1 MDAEKIAKTNQQ
13 QAVGAWVNYLNQVRI
28 DRLVAAL
35 ARQSENWNDAME
47 AISDAISKI
56 NISIIGRNRGGN
68 KGMHGFIAEIA
79 ECGIGNARQIIED
92 KLPTY
97 EWINDNGPVDI
108 IRGAQEIQQKFV
120 QSGGHLSLR
129 AIAEHLRTYPDYIK
143 NGGLYQIPKDQ
154 YDKIQ
159 YYLNISESVA
169 NKMPTST
176 GEFSL
181 KQWKEVQA
189 FFADGKVPLQQLEPS
204 ILEYSEVQADAVS
217 TTFEHEKER
226 LNERDQER
234 RDAAYHESKPTFS
247 EGAKVTVASAAIEG
261 GMALC
266 MSISRKRKT
275 GKKLKDF
282 DESDWKSIAGE
293 AGTGTVHGAVRGAS
307 MYLLTNYTA
316 TPAAV
321 ASAITT
327 ASFGVAEQAYLYRE
341 GKIGETEF
349 IENSELLCLDA
360 AVSAISS
367 FAGQALIPIPILGAV
382 IGNTIGTVMY
392 QIAKDSLSRK
402 EQAIINGY
410 LCNLDELDKHLAYE
424 YEQSLAQLN
433 IAVVNYMELLAYAF
447 SPNAGQALNGS
458 VDLAKHMGVPTEE
471 ILDSRE
477 KIIDYFTN

>member
-1 MDAEKIAKTNQQ
+1 
-13 QAVGAWVNYLNQVRI
+13 
-28 DRLVAAL
+28 
-35 ARQSENWNDAME
+35 
-47 AISDAISKI
+47 
-56 NISIIGRNRGGN
+56 
-68 KGMHGFIAEIA
+68 MH
-79 ECGIGNARQIIED
+79 
-92 KLPTY
+92 
-97 EWINDNGPVDI
+97 
-108 IRGAQEIQQKFV
+108 
-120 QSGGHLSLR
+120 
-129 AIAEHLRTYPDYIK
+129 
-143 NGGLYQIPKDQ
+143 
-154 YDKIQ
+154 
-159 YYLNISESVA
+159 
-169 NKMPTST
+169 
-176 GEFSL
+176 
-181 KQWKEVQA
+181 
-189 FFADGKVPLQQLEPS
+189 
-204 ILEYSEVQADAVS
+204 
-217 TTFEHEKER
+217 TTFEHEKGH

-234 RDAAYHESKPTFS
+234 RDASYHESKPTFA
-247 EGAKVTVASAAIEG
+247 EGAKVTAVSADIEG
-261 GMALC
+261 GMAIC
-266 MSISRKRKT
+266 MSISQKRKT

-282 DESDWKSIAGE
+282 DEDDWKAIVGE
-293 AGTGTVHGAVRGAS
+293 TGTGTVQGAVRGAS

-327 ASFGVAEQAYLYRE
+327 ASFGVAEQAHLYRE

-367 FAGQALIPIPILGAV
+367 FAGQALIPIPVLRAV

-392 QIAKDSLSRK
+392 QIAKNSLSRK

-433 IAVVNYMELLAYAF
+433 VVVVNYMELLAYAF